1 MSEHVAKQFIDALGT
16 LESSRDVEPIGTTY
30 AENCEVGNVN
40 VPGRFKGHDGARRF
54 WTEYRETFG
63 EIQSTF
69 RNIIATDGRAALA
82 WTKGHQCRWRAG
94 PVRRREHPRDRRRQD
109 HALPRLL
116 RSERTRPPDQGT
128 RTVIPRT
135 ERASRPCPLRSRHQ
149 RALYTASRPV

>member
-16 LESSRDVEPIGTTY
+16 LESSRDVEPIVTTY

-69 RNIIATDGRAALA
+69 RNIIAIDGRAALE
-82 WTKGHQCRWRAG
+82 WTSKGTSADG
-94 PVRRREHPRDRRRQD
+94 APVRYDGVSILEIDGDKITRCRAYFDPSELGRQIKEHAQ
-109 HALPRLL
+109 
-116 RSERTRPPDQGT
+116 
-128 RTVIPRT
+128 
-135 ERASRPCPLRSRHQ
+135 
-149 RALYTASRPV
+149 